1 MGYRKSRK
9 PSLRTMRKIEKA
21 VRDVIVMIRPRV
33 LYKEFSI
40 RRAGNGT
47 LLVEDVEF
55 KSRKLSRA
63 MRPCLRATVFVA
75 TIGRSLDR
83 KIAELQKCSR
93 MSDAYLYDAIGSVA
107 VEDTLDMF
115 QHGYEDSF
123 RKLHQKTTPR
133 FSPGYCD
140 WKVQEQKKLFKLV
153 KSEIINVS
161 LQPSCLMTPR
171 KSISGLFGVGLEERL
186 EEAAV
191 NPCVY
196 CGILDCPERRI

>member
-1 MGYRKSRK
+1 M
-9 PSLRTMRKIEKA
+9 L
-21 VRDVIVMIRPRV
+21 RPRV
-33 LYKEFSI
+33 LYKEYSI
-40 RRAGNGT
+40 RRSGNGI

-83 KIAELQKCSR
+83 KIAELQKCR
-93 MSDAYLYDAIGSVA
+93 KMSDAYLYDAIGSVA

-115 QHGYEDSF
+115 QHSYEDSF

-153 KSEIINVS
+153 KSEMISVS
-161 LQPSCLMTPR
+161 LQP
-171 KSISGLFGVGLEERL
+171 
-186 EEAAV
+186 
-191 NPCVY
+191 
-196 CGILDCPERRI
+196 